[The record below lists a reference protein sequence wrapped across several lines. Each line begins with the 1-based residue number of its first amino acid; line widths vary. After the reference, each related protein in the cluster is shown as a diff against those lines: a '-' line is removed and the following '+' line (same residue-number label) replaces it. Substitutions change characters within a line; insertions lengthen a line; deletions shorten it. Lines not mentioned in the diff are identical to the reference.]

1 MMNMNA
7 AAATAVKPAAES
19 LGQRV
24 RYARQRQRLTLA
36 AVAEQIGCSESLLSK
51 IERDR
56 ITPTLPT
63 LFKLAEALGTSVA
76 ALFSD
81 QQKTKVVIYHQGERP
96 ELVLGS
102 KGGEEADTKF
112 ERIIPY
118 VDGRLLDANVHVV
131 PPGGGSS
138 GAYSHLGEEVGFV
151 MEGFIE
157 LSVDGCINL
166 LKPGS
171 SFFFNSSLPHSYRN
185 IGTETAKILWVNVT
199 QK

>member
-1 MMNMNA
+1 MMNRNDA
-7 AAATAVKPAAES
+7 APLVKPVAES

-24 RYARQRQRLTLA
+24 RYARQKHGLTLA
-36 AVAEQIGCSESLLSK
+36 VVAEQIACSESLLSK

-81 QQKTKVVIYHQGERP
+81 QQKNQVVIYHQGERP

-102 KGGEEADTKF
+102 KAGKQADTKF

-118 VDGRLLDANVHVV
+118 VEGRLLDANVHVV

-151 MEGFIE
+151 MDGFIE
-157 LSVDGCINL
+157 LTVDGSISL

-185 IGTETAKILWVNVT
+185 IGTESARILWVNAT

>member
-1 MMNMNA
+1 MMNRNDA
-7 AAATAVKPAAES
+7 APLVKPVAES

-24 RYARQRQRLTLA
+24 RYARQKHGLTLA
-36 AVAEQIGCSESLLSK
+36 VVAEQIGCSESLLSK

-63 LFKLAEALGTSVA
+63 LFKLAESLGTSVA

-81 QQKTKVVIYHQGERP
+81 QQQHKVVIYHQGERP
-96 ELVLGS
+96 ELVLGC
-102 KGGEEADTKF
+102 KAGKQADTKF

-118 VDGRLLDANVHVV
+118 VEGRLLDANVHVV

-138 GAYSHLGEEVGFV
+138 GAYSHLGEEMGFV

-157 LSVDGCINL
+157 LSVDGSITL

-185 IGTETAKILWVNVT
+185 IGTETARILWVNVT
-199 QK
+199 HK

>member
-1 MMNMNA
+1 MNTKDA
-7 AAATAVKPAAES
+7 APVAKPLAES

-24 RYARQRQRLTLA
+24 RYARQKHGLTLA

-63 LFKLAEALGTSVA
+63 LFKLAESLGTSVA

-81 QQKTKVVIYHQGERP
+81 QQKNKVVIYHQGERP

-102 KGGEEADTKF
+102 KAGKQADTKF

-118 VDGRLLDANVHVV
+118 VEGRLLDANVHVV

-138 GAYSHLGEEVGFV
+138 GLYAHLGEEVGFV

-157 LSVDGCINL
+157 LSVDGSISL

-185 IGTETAKILWVNVT
+185 IGTETARILWVNVA

>member
-1 MMNMNA
+1 MNRKDA
-7 AAATAVKPAAES
+7 APIAKPLAES

-24 RYARQRQRLTLA
+24 RYARQKHGLTLA

-63 LFKLAEALGTSVA
+63 LFKLAESLGTSVA

-81 QQKTKVVIYHQGERP
+81 QQQNNVVVYHQGERP

-102 KGGEEADTKF
+102 KVGKKADTKF

-118 VDGRLLDANVHVV
+118 IEGRMMDANVHVV

-138 GAYSHLGEEVGFV
+138 GAYSHVGEEVGFV

-157 LSVDGCINL
+157 LTVDGNVSL

-185 IGTETAKILWVNVT
+185 IGTDTAKILWVNVT
-199 QK
+199 QE